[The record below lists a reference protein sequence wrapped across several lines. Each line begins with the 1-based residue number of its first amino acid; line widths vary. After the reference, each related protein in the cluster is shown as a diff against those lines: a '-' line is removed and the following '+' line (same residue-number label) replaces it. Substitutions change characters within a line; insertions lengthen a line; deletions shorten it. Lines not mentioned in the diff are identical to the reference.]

1 MVSFSLASQRRD
13 RRAFAP
19 VGEFFFSN
27 HRGIRNNPHGGEVV
41 YRKIIRG
48 GWLLRLFFFVCGGGY
63 GGAVLL
69 VLESGRNLWDF
80 WSC

>member
-48 GWLLRLFFFVCGGGY
+48 GWLLRLIFVGGVI

-69 VLESGRNLWDF
+69 VLDSEW
-80 WSC
+80 